1 MISVS
6 MTELSTKTKE
16 VVASVKDGQK
26 IVILYRN
33 RPVAVL
39 ISPSDAEV
47 NLDPLFEKEGKGIIV
62 DV

>member
-33 RPVAVL
+33 RPIAVL

-47 NLDPLFEKEGKGIIV
+47 DLKPLFEKE
-62 DV
+62 